1 MPVWL
6 ARPRPIRPGGMRVGV
21 AVDPLAPGLAAW
33 GLALRMLRMGH
44 ELSRLGAFPL
54 QVVSCWT
61 YEYEAYL
68 DRNPWFLRMDAA
80 ELQAAVRDAD
90 DDHCAALDRL
100 LQEAGIDG
108 PLRVN
113 RIHGTA
119 ASRVP
124 AFVEDSDLDVLLM
137 GTSNKA
143 GLRALLMGRAAE
155 GILQSLRCSVLAF
168 KPDES
173 VPPGTRRP

>member
-1 MPVWL
+1 
-6 ARPRPIRPGGMRVGV
+6 
-21 AVDPLAPGLAAW
+21 
-33 GLALRMLRMGH
+33 
-44 ELSRLGAFPL
+44 
-54 QVVSCWT
+54 
-61 YEYEAYL
+61 
-68 DRNPWFLRMDAA
+68 MDAA